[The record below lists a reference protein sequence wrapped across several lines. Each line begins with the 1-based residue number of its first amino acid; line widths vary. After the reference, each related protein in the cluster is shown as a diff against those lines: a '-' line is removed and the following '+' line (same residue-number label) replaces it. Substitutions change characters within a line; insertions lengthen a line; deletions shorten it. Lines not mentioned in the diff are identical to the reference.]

1 MSAVPND
8 KAATHPLGCPAQRKS
23 RWHSA
28 RKVFITALVVV
39 AGGALYFG
47 REALAAAGIAS
58 VIIGVLPC
66 LALCALGLCMG
77 RMGKKDAVATPTSA
91 SLPPD
96 GEQSAR
102 QTQSKVER

>member
-39 AGGALYFG
+39 GSGALYFG
-47 REALAAAGIAS
+47 WEALAAAGIAS

-66 LALCALGLCMG
+66 LAMCALGLCMG
-77 RMGKKDAVATPTSA
+77 RMGKKDAATPTSA

>member
-1 MSAVPND
+1 MSAAPND

-39 AGGALYFG
+39 GSGALYFG
-47 REALAAAGIAS
+47 WEALAAAGIAS

-66 LALCALGLCMG
+66 LAMCVLGLCVD
-77 RMGKKDAVATPTSA
+77 RMGKKDGATPTSA
-91 SLPPD
+91 SLPSASED
-96 GEQSAR
+96 SAR
-102 QTQSKVER
+102 QAQSKVPK

>member
-39 AGGALYFG
+39 GSGALYFG
-47 REALAAAGIAS
+47 WEALAAAG
-58 VIIGVLPC
+58 G
-66 LALCALGLCMG
+66 
-77 RMGKKDAVATPTSA
+77 
-91 SLPPD
+91 
-96 GEQSAR
+96 
-102 QTQSKVER
+102 

>member
-1 MSAVPND
+1 MSAAPND
-8 KAATHPLGCPAQRKS
+8 KAATHPLGCAAQRKG
-23 RWHSA
+23 RWLSA
-28 RKVFITALVVV
+28 RKVFIAALVV

-47 REALAAAGIAS
+47 REALAAAGLAS
-58 VIIGVLPC
+58 LIIGVLPC
-66 LALCALGLCMG
+66 LAMCALGLCMG
-77 RMGKKDAVATPTSA
+77 GMGKKDPATPTSA

>member
-8 KAATHPLGCPAQRKS
+8 KAATHPLGCAAQRKG
-23 RWHSA
+23 RWLNA
-28 RKVFITALVVV
+28 RKVFIAALVV

-47 REALAAAGIAS
+47 REALAAAGLAS
-58 VIIGVLPC
+58 LIIGVLPC

-77 RMGKKDAVATPTSA
+77 RMGNKDAVATPTSA

-102 QTQSKVER
+102 QTQSKAER